1 VEIVQFPHP
10 TLRRVSKPLKRV
22 DKQLK
27 SMVEEMFSLMYQAKG
42 IGLAANQVDLPF
54 RLFIVNLSG
63 EKGQG
68 EERVFLN
75 PVLSAPKGRAVAEEG
90 CLSFPQL
97 YHPVARPDQIRVQAY
112 DLAGNAIDQ
121 TVEGLLSRVIQHE
134 FDHLE
139 GVLFIDRIEPGDQ
152 KVIEPALEEFEFE
165 FSGRRASGSLA
176 DDPTIE
182 KQLRELE
189 SKYC

>member
-27 SMVEEMFSLMYQAKG
+27 AMVEEMFSLMYQAKG

>member
-1 VEIVQFPHP
+1 MEIVQFPHP

-27 SMVEEMFSLMYQAKG
+27 AMVEEMFSLMYQAKG

>member
-1 VEIVQFPHP
+1 MEIVQFPHP

-27 SMVEEMFSLMYQAKG
+27 AMVDEMFSLMYQAKG

-152 KVIEPALEEFEFE
+152 KVIEPALEEFEIE

-189 SKYC
+189 SRYC